1 MDYKK
6 AGVDL
11 KFADEI
17 PGIINRLKTK
27 YKAKGISDLSG
38 FGGCYNLN
46 FIKDGNQ
53 VLVSGTDGVGT
64 KILMANKFN
73 KLDTLG
79 IDLVAMSVNDIITTG
94 AKPLFFLDYIGHNK
108 LKKSDFKK
116 LVKGVITGCNQAG
129 CILLGGETAEMPG
142 VYKPG
147 DYDLVG
153 FAVGIVDKKNLI
165 TGKSIKA
172 GDKTIGIASSGP
184 HSNGFTLI
192 RKVLNSHPALV
203 KKNINSLLKP
213 TRIYSDLVQRLI
225 KKFKIK
231 GIAHITGGGLV
242 GNIPR
247 VIPKGLNFELFKGSW
262 SVPKIFKIIQEKGK
276 ISEAEMFWV
285 FNMGI
290 GLVCIVSSNDYEKV
304 LKYLKKVKEKSYL
317 IGKIS

>member
-1 MDYKK
+1 
-6 AGVDL
+6 
-11 KFADEI
+11 
-17 PGIINRLKTK
+17 
-27 YKAKGISDLSG
+27 
-38 FGGCYNLN
+38 
-46 FIKDGNQ
+46 
-53 VLVSGTDGVGT
+53 
-64 KILMANKFN
+64 
-73 KLDTLG
+73 
-79 IDLVAMSVNDIITTG
+79 
-94 AKPLFFLDYIGHNK
+94 
-108 LKKSDFKK
+108 
-116 LVKGVITGCNQAG
+116 
-129 CILLGGETAEMPG
+129 MPG